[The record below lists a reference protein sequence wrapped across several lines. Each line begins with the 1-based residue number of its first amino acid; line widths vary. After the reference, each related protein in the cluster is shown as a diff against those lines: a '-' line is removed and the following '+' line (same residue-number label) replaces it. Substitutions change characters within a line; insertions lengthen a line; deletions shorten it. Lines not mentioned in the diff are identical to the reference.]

1 MRMLKTS
8 QKIET
13 PTRKYPRRVAAGV
26 AGALIALCLSGCTVG
41 PNYKRPSVEVPSA
54 YKEPPPQGWKE
65 AAPHD
70 EIAKGN
76 WWEAFGD
83 PQLNDLETQALAASP
98 TLQAAVARVTQARA
112 NVRITRAA
120 LFPTVN
126 VDPSAARARASA
138 EGNEAP
144 NTINRPFTNN
154 VITLPLDVSYEV
166 DLWGRVRRA
175 VESSRAQAQASQAD
189 YENILLTLKSDVA
202 QNYFSLR
209 YVDVDRGILSNNIEL
224 LKKALDLTQ
233 ARHAGG
239 AASGLDVSEAETLL
253 ATTQATYIGL
263 GVQRAQF
270 EHALAVLVGKPA
282 AEFSVPEK
290 AFALEP
296 PAIPAGLPS
305 DLLER
310 RPDVAEAERQM
321 ASANAQIGVAR
332 AAYFPALNLT
342 GAAGFLSDDL
352 VKVFNASST
361 IWSIAASASQPLYAG
376 GSISANYARSRAAY
390 DESVANYRQQVLVA
404 FKEVEDGLSGLRV
417 LEEQEAAQNKAV
429 DSSRRTLTISTARYK
444 EGLANFLEVIDA
456 QRTVLENEQES
467 AQLRDLRL
475 LTTVQFIQA
484 LGGGWQESKIYSDS
498 QAPATGS
505 SQPTH

>member
-1 MRMLKTS
+1 MRAPTNFR
-8 QKIET
+8 KIEMT
-13 PTRKYPRRVAAGV
+13 PGNSKRRAAAAF
-26 AGALIALCLSGCTVG
+26 AGALIAVCLSGCTVG
-41 PNYKRPSVEVPSA
+41 PNYKRPSVEVPTA
-54 YKEPPPQGWKE
+54 YKEPPPQGWKD

-83 PQLNDLETQALAASP
+83 AQLNDLETQALAASP
-98 TLQAAVARVTQARA
+98 TLQAAVARVIQARA
-112 NVRITRAA
+112 NVVITRAA
-120 LFPTVN
+120 LFPAVN
-126 VDPSAARARASA
+126 VNPSVSRQRASA
-138 EGNEAP
+138 EGSEAP
-144 NTINRPFTNN
+144 NTIARPFTNN

-166 DLWGRVRRA
+166 DLWGRVRRS

-224 LKKALDLTQ
+224 LEKALALTE
-233 ARHAGG
+233 ARHSGG

-253 ATTQATYIGL
+253 STTQATFIGL

-270 EHALAVLVGKPA
+270 EHGLAVLVGKPA
-282 AEFSVPEK
+282 SEFSVPEK
-290 AFALEP
+290 AYDLEP

-342 GAAGFLSDDL
+342 AGAGYLSDDL
-352 VKVFNASST
+352 LKLFNISSS
-361 IWSIAASASQPLYAG
+361 IWSVAASASQPLYAG
-376 GSISANYARSRAAY
+376 GAISANYARSRAAY

-417 LEEQEAAQNKAV
+417 LEDQEAAQNKAV
-429 DSSRRTLTISTARYK
+429 NSSRKTLNISTARYK

-456 QRTVLENEQES
+456 QRDVLQNEQES
-467 AQLRDLRL
+467 AQLRELRL

-498 QAPATGS
+498 QPPAAHS
-505 SQPTH
+505 SQPAH

>member
-1 MRMLKTS
+1 MRAPINL

-13 PTRKYPRRVAAGV
+13 SPSNCKRRAAAGF

-83 PQLNDLETQALAASP
+83 AQLNDLETQALAANP

-126 VDPSAARARASA
+126 VEPSVSRARGSA
-138 EGNEAP
+138 DGSDAP
-144 NTINRPFTNN
+144 NNVNRPFTNN

-166 DLWGRVRRA
+166 DLWGRVRRS

-209 YVDVDRGILSNNIEL
+209 YVDVDRGILNNNIGL

-233 ARHAGG
+233 SRHAGG
-239 AASGLDVSEAETLL
+239 VASGLDVSEAETLL
-253 ATTQATYIGL
+253 STTQATYIGL

-282 AEFSVPEK
+282 SVFSVPEK
-290 AFALEP
+290 AYDLRP

-342 GAAGFLSDDL
+342 AGAGYLSDDL
-352 VKVFNASST
+352 LKLFNISSS
-361 IWSIAASASQPLYAG
+361 IWSVAASASQPLYAG
-376 GSISANYARSRAAY
+376 GSISANYVRSRAAY

-417 LEEQEAAQNKAV
+417 LEDQEAAQNKAV
-429 DSSRRTLTISTARYK
+429 NSSRKTLNISTARYK

-456 QRTVLENEQES
+456 QRDVLQNEQES
-467 AQLRDLRL
+467 AQLRELRL

-498 QAPATGS
+498 QPPSANS
-505 SQPTH
+505 SQPKH